1 MFTKQELEGLSKE
14 QLLRLI
20 GYLGLSVEP
29 KAKKEDIIDIILD
42 NLEQYAYGVIREI
55 EVEQVSVRV
64 KRIKERNKS

>member
-42 NLEQYAYGVIREI
+42 NLEQYAYGVIHEI

>member
-64 KRIKERNKS
+64 KRIKERNK

>member
-14 QLLRLI
+14 QLLKLI

-64 KRIKERNKS
+64 KRIKERNRS

>member
-64 KRIKERNKS
+64 KRIKERNRS

>member
-20 GYLGLSVEP
+20 GYLGLFVEP

>member
-64 KRIKERNKS
+64 KRIKEMNK